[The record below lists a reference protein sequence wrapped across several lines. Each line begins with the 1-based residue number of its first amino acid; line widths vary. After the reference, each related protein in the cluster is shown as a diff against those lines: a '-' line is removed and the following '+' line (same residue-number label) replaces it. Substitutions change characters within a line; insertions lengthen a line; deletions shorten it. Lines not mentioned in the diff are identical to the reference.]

1 MNLAWKVCATLALA
15 VSTLAVGADEESLF
29 DRPLAMSSAAPSHYV
44 GARIAR
50 LHHDPKFILEAV
62 AQRMGITLRREAP
75 VPEVLLES
83 KTPLAR
89 LQAAAERQW
98 GFRPRAFASAFALA
112 VNEIYLIDDAAVYE
126 QRGGTLDD
134 ALAHEF
140 VHYLQATYQRAS
152 LHSDW
157 SEFEA
162 VAIQAWFRAEHMQPR
177 LVAVDVRTV
186 R

>member
-1 MNLAWKVCATLALA
+1 MNLASKVCATLALV